1 MGVAEAYG
9 SAISLVVRHPDL
21 DKVDRDV
28 RFMIRCFGEV
38 LEEVGEEDLAALLPW
53 QEREGSRAPSEGA
66 VGPERLAQ
74 AYSIA
79 FALLG
84 MVEENA
90 GNQQRR
96 AEESEHRLT
105 REPGLFGQHL
115 LRLRELGFTADQV
128 ARALPD
134 VRVEPVLT
142 AHPTEAK
149 RETVLGHHRR
159 VFLLLVQ
166 LENTMYTP
174 QEQEVVREQIKD
186 ELERL
191 WRTGD
196 IHLEK
201 QDVSSEL
208 RNVIHYLRT
217 VFPRVLPQLDRRLRE
232 AWTAVEFD
240 PAVLSAGNLPQ
251 LRFGNW
257 VGGDR
262 DGHPLVTADTTR
274 KTLREMRR
282 NGLELLREQLV
293 ELAIRLSLSDH
304 LQPCPS
310 ALAEHVA
317 STAEALGDA
326 GRQAL
331 ARNPNERWRQAV
343 NLMLAR
349 LPDHAGEDGSGR
361 HRPGVYGH
369 PAELAD
375 DLVVLRDNLVGV
387 GARRLAASDVEP
399 VLRAVQ
405 TFGFHLAAL
414 DIRQNS
420 TFHDQAV
427 EQLLAAGGREDVAF
441 SSWSEVK
448 RLAFLDDELAHPRP
462 FVLPGVP
469 LGAQAEAVLD
479 SYRVLADHRRDW
491 GHDGVGALIV
501 SMTRSISH
509 LLVVYLLAREVG
521 LAIHTPEGLVC
532 PVPVV
537 PLFETIDDLE
547 RSPEI
552 LAGFLDHPVTRRSLA
567 HQRRDERQERPIQ
580 QVMVGYSD
588 SNKDGGIV
596 ASFWSLYHAQ
606 EALADVGGQRDVDL
620 RFFHGRG
627 GTISRGAGPT
637 HRFVSALPPA
647 ALKGDLRMTE
657 QGESIAQ
664 KYGNQLAA
672 RHNLELL
679 VAGVLGATLGA
690 SDEAGPSELTGAMDR
705 LADTSRS
712 AYQALLH
719 SEGFLTFFAQG
730 TPIDAIEAAQ
740 HGSRP
745 ARRTGRRTLDDLRAI
760 PWVFAW
766 SQSRVYLS
774 AWYGVGSALESL
786 HQHDPELFAAVQR
799 QASHWPPL
807 LYLLSNVSV
816 GVLTANPS
824 VMREYA
830 GLVEDGRIREDVLSR
845 IESEYA
851 RTRSML
857 ELVYGGS
864 VQDRRPRLT
873 RLLAVREEGLQA
885 LHRQQIT
892 LLRTWRAQQGAG
904 EDASRETLLKLLLT
918 VNAIASGLR
927 TTG

>member
-1 MGVAEAYG
+1 
-9 SAISLVVRHPDL
+9 
-21 DKVDRDV
+21 
-28 RFMIRCFGEV
+28 V
-38 LEEVGEEDLAALLPW
+38 LEEVGEEDLAARLPW
-53 QEREGSRAPSEGA
+53 QQAEGSPPPEGTA
-66 VGPERLAQ
+66 VAPERLAQ

-96 AEESEHRLT
+96 AMESEPGLT
-105 REPGLFGQHL
+105 QEPGLFGEHL
-115 LRLRELGFTADQV
+115 LRLRELGLTPDTV
-128 ARALPD
+128 TRALPG

-159 VFLLLVQ
+159 LFLLLVQ
-166 LENTMYTP
+166 RENTMYTR

-191 WRTGD
+191 WRTGE

-217 VFPRVLPQLDRRLRE
+217 VFPGVLPQLDRRLRE
-232 AWTAVEFD
+232 AWAAVGFD
-240 PAVLSAGNLPQ
+240 PSVLDPGSLPQ

-274 KTLREMRR
+274 ETLREMRR

-293 ELAIRLSLSDH
+293 ELAVRLSLSDH
-304 LQPCPS
+304 LQPCPP

-317 STAEALGDA
+317 GTAEALGDR

-349 LPDHAGEDGSGR
+349 LPHHLADEDGDERRGL
-361 HRPGVYGH
+361 GAYDH
-369 PAELAD
+369 PAQLAD
-375 DLVVLRDNLVGV
+375 DLALLRESLVRV
-387 GARRLAASDVEP
+387 GARRLAATDVDP
-399 VLRAVQ
+399 VLRAVR

-427 EQLLAAGGREDVAF
+427 EQLLAAGGREDAAF
-441 SSWSEVK
+441 SSWSEAR

-462 FVLPGVP
+462 FALPGVP
-469 LGAQAEAVLD
+469 LGPQAEAVLD
-479 SYRVLADHRRDW
+479 CYRVLADHRRHW
-491 GHDGVGALIV
+491 HHDGLGALIV
-501 SMTRSISH
+501 SMTRAVSH

-537 PLFETIDDLE
+537 PLFETIEDLE

-552 LAGFLDHPVTRRSLA
+552 LTRFLDHPVTRRSLA
-567 HQRRDERQERPIQ
+567 HQRRRERGERTFQ

-588 SNKDGGIV
+588 SNKDGGIA
-596 ASFWSLYHAQ
+596 ASFWSLYCAQ
-606 EALADVGGQRDVDL
+606 EALAQVGAQRDVDL

-664 KYGNQLAA
+664 KYGNQLSA

-679 VAGVLGATLGA
+679 MAGVMGATLGPR
-690 SDEAGPSELTGAMDR
+690 DEAVPAELTGAMGG

-719 SEGFLTFFAQG
+719 SDGFLTFFAQA
-730 TPIDAIEAAQ
+730 TPIDAIEATR

-745 ARRTGRRTLDDLRAI
+745 ARRTGRRTLGDLRAI

-774 AWYGVGSALESL
+774 AWYGVGSGLESL
-786 HQHDPELFAAVQR
+786 HQHDPELFAALR
-799 QASHWPPL
+799 RHASDWPPL

-830 GLVEDGRIREDVLSR
+830 ELVDDARIREQVLSR

-857 ELVYGGS
+857 ELVYGSS
-864 VQDRRPRLT
+864 VEQRRPRLT
-873 RLLAVREEGLQA
+873 RLVALREEGLQR
-885 LHRQQIT
+885 LHTQQIA
-892 LLRTWRAQQGAG
+892 LLGTWRAQQSAG
-904 EDASRETLLKLLLT
+904 DDASRDTLLKLLLT

>member
-1 MGVAEAYG
+1 M
-9 SAISLVVRHPDL
+9 
-21 DKVDRDV
+21 
-28 RFMIRCFGEV
+28 RFLIRCFREV
-38 LEEVGEEDLAALLPW
+38 LEEIGEENLAGWLPW
-53 QEREGSRAPSEGA
+53 QQAEGSLPAQGEVA
-66 VGPERLAQ
+66 PERLAQ
-74 AYSIA
+74 AFSIA

-96 AEESEHRLT
+96 AVESENRLAQ
-105 REPGLFGQHL
+105 EPGLFGQHL
-115 LRLRELGFTADQV
+115 LRLCELGLGSDRV

-134 VRVEPVLT
+134 IRVEPVLT

-159 VFLLLVQ
+159 LFLLLVQ
-166 LENTMYTP
+166 RENTMYTP

-191 WRTGD
+191 WRTGN

-217 VFPRVLPQLDRRLRE
+217 VFPPVLPQLDRRLQE
-232 AWTAVEFD
+232 AWTAVGFD
-240 PAVLSAGNLPQ
+240 PAALSAGNLPQ
-251 LRFGNW
+251 LRFGSW

-274 KTLREMRR
+274 ETLREMRR

-293 ELAIRLSLSDH
+293 ELAVRLSLSDH
-304 LQPCPS
+304 LQPCPP
-310 ALAEHVA
+310 ALAKHVA
-317 STAEALGDA
+317 GAAGALGDR

-349 LPDHAGEDGSGR
+349 LPDRGAGEDGAER
-361 HRPGVYGH
+361 HRVGAYGD
-369 PAELAD
+369 PAELAG
-375 DLVVLRDNLVGV
+375 DLALLRDSLLSV
-387 GARRLAASDVEP
+387 GARRLAANDVEP

-420 TFHDQAV
+420 EFHDQAV
-427 EQLLAAGGREDVAF
+427 DQLLAAGGREDAAF
-441 SSWSEVK
+441 SRWSEGE

-462 FVLPGVP
+462 FALPGVP

-479 SYRVLADHRRDW
+479 SYRVLADHRCHW
-491 GHDGVGALIV
+491 GHDGLGALIV
-501 SMTRSISH
+501 SMTRAVSH

-532 PVPVV
+532 PLPVV
-537 PLFETIDDLE
+537 PLFETIEDLE

-552 LAGFLDHPVTRRSLA
+552 LASFLDHPVTQRSLA
-567 HQRRDERQERPIQ
+567 HQRPRERGKRAVQ
-580 QVMVGYSD
+580 QVMIGYSD
-588 SNKDGGIV
+588 SNKDGGIA
-596 ASFWSLYHAQ
+596 ASFWSLYCAQ
-606 EALADVGGQRDVDL
+606 EALAQVARQRDLGL

-664 KYGNQLAA
+664 KYANELTA
-672 RHNLELL
+672 RYNLELL
-679 VAGVLGATLGA
+679 VAGVIGATLGA
-690 SDEAGPSELTGAMDR
+690 RDEAGPPDLAGAMDD

-712 AYQALLH
+712 AYQGLLH
-719 SEGFLTFFAQG
+719 SEGFLTFFAQA
-730 TPIDAIEAAQ
+730 TPIDAIEAMR

-745 ARRTGRRTLDDLRAI
+745 ARRTGRRTLSDLRAI

-774 AWYGVGSALESL
+774 AWYGVGSALESV
-786 HQHDPELFAAVQR
+786 HQHDPELFAAFRDHAV
-799 QASHWPPL
+799 HWPPL

-824 VMREYA
+824 VMRQYA
-830 GLVEDGRIREDVLSR
+830 ELVDDDQIREHVLSQ
-845 IESEYA
+845 IESEYT
-851 RTRSML
+851 RTRTML
-857 ELVYGGS
+857 ELVYGS
-864 VQDRRPRLT
+864 PPEHRQPRLT
-873 RLLAVREEGLQA
+873 RLLAIREEGLHA
-885 LHRQQIT
+885 LHTQQIA

-904 EDASRETLLKLLLT
+904 EDASQETLLKLLLT